1 MAMNYW
7 LSLPFA
13 TTYRFIKHYPAIEE
27 LRKKII
33 QHAFKHNIVIIGNGE
48 ELNMENLMA
57 NRRITRKKRS
67 LSPNRSP
74 QPPSKRLKS
83 ASPVAPVD
91 EQPIAQTLALVQE
104 ADAAQVQSLV
114 HTVEQPMADAAPVP
128 IVIALPCCT
137 NTNVSYTPLIL
148 NGFMIEVDPVTL
160 MVNATQI
167 CNAAGKRWYNY
178 VQLDCA
184 KSYKKNLESKAGI
197 TALDLIR
204 SNRGGDH
211 SGTMVH
217 RLIAYHLAY
226 WCNDDVALQ
235 FNMWVDQLLL
245 TGRVELGNEMNA
257 QQLDE
262 VIKQR
267 VKEARQEEQAKA
279 SADIIVEQDRYRDL
293 EMRLATIQDAQQLT
307 KAAQEELIAIKVRED
322 LETTIQAIKNS
333 TAPTIASYK
342 NGDNVL
348 YLARIDGTKFK
359 YGQTKNLGQRLD
371 AHTRPGV
378 YPTFELIG
386 IFSCANGVASEDK
399 MRGYVKKEK
408 IGAEYGTQRE
418 VVVLESVDALQR
430 MMKKMHKFCMQQHA
444 STQPANEG
452 ADVALRRIDADTSIK
467 IKKIEAGVEIKRMD
481 VDLEMETKKIE
492 TMRMKMIAD
501 GKITFDQYL
510 SMNKINI
517 C

>member
-1 MAMNYW
+1 
-7 LSLPFA
+7 
-13 TTYRFIKHYPAIEE
+13 
-27 LRKKII
+27 
-33 QHAFKHNIVIIGNGE
+33 
-48 ELNMENLMA
+48 MA

-74 QPPSKRLKS
+74 QPPSKRFKS
-83 ASPVAPVD
+83 APVAPMAG
-91 EQPIAQTLALVQE
+91 QPMAQTLPLVQE
-104 ADAAQVQSLV
+104 ADAARVQTLV
-114 HTVEQPMADAAPVP
+114 HTVEQPVADAAPVP
-128 IVIALPCCT
+128 IVIAPPSVHLP
-137 NTNVSYTPLIL
+137 NANGARKPLVL
-148 NGFMIEVDPVTL
+148 NGITIEVDPTTF
-160 MVNATQI
+160 MVNATQM
-167 CNAAGKRWYNY
+167 CRAAGKLFGNY
-178 VQLDCA
+178 RRLDSTEDYLQGLSSDIHICI
-184 KSYKKNLESKAGI
+184 SELVTKNQGGRGTSQDTNVHFLV
-197 TALDLIR
+197 AL
-204 SNRGGDH
+204 
-211 SGTMVH
+211 
-217 RLIAYHLAY
+217 HLAY
-226 WCNDDVALQ
+226 WLSREVQVQ
-235 FNMWVDQLLL
+235 FSKWIGELLL
-245 TGRVELGNEMNA
+245 TGRVELGNEMSTR
-257 QQLDE
+257 QLEE
-262 VIKQR
+262 VFEQR
-267 VKEARQEEQAKA
+267 VTEIRQEEQAKA

-408 IGAEYGTQRE
+408 IGCCYTTPYGTQRE

-430 MMKKMHKFCMQQHA
+430 MMKKMHKFCLQQHA
-444 STQPANEG
+444 TTQPANEG
-452 ADVALRRIDADTSIK
+452 TDVILRRIDADASIK
-467 IKKIEAGVEIKRMD
+467 MKEIDAGVDVEIKRMD

-492 TMRMKMIAD
+492 TTRMKMIAD

>member
-1 MAMNYW
+1 MNYW

-74 QPPSKRLKS
+74 QPPSKRFKS
-83 ASPVAPVD
+83 APVAPM
-91 EQPIAQTLALVQE
+91 TLALVQE
-104 ADAAQVQSLV
+104 ADAARVQTLV
-114 HTVEQPMADAAPVP
+114 HTVEQPVADAAPVP
-128 IVIALPCCT
+128 IVIAPPSVHLP
-137 NTNVSYTPLIL
+137 NANGARKPLVL
-148 NGFMIEVDPVTL
+148 NGIAIEVDPTTF
-160 MVNATQI
+160 MVNATQM
-167 CNAAGKRWYNY
+167 CRAAGKLFGNY
-178 VQLDCA
+178 RRLDSTEDYLQGLSSDIHICI
-184 KSYKKNLESKAGI
+184 SELVTKNQGGRGTSQDTNVHFLV
-197 TALDLIR
+197 AL
-204 SNRGGDH
+204 
-211 SGTMVH
+211 
-217 RLIAYHLAY
+217 HLAY
-226 WCNDDVALQ
+226 WLSREVQVQ
-235 FNMWVDQLLL
+235 FSKWIGELLL
-245 TGRVELGNEMNA
+245 TGRVELGNEMSTR
-257 QQLDE
+257 QLEE
-262 VIKQR
+262 VFEQR
-267 VKEARQEEQAKA
+267 VTEIRQEEQAKA

-293 EMRLATIQDAQQLT
+293 EMRLATIQEAQQLT

-399 MRGYVKKEK
+399 MRGYVKKKK
-408 IGAEYGTQRE
+408 IIAEYGTQRE